1 MNNFLTIQ
9 QAANLLGVS
18 TKTLRRWEAKGILV
32 PQRTPGN
39 QRRYTQSQIDRF
51 KGGEDSSSDQSAN
64 TLPDVSQNSAAKT
77 QVNSRDVSEF
87 EKSSSD
93 DNNYWA
99 QEFVKSVSVFK
110 KLALGAGI
118 AMILI
123 VIAALAF
130 ATLKSGFDKD
140 SLVKVLSMA
149 GIGGDKSQ
157 KEEYSDIP
165 RDVLGADTE
174 ANSLMFGVN
183 IPSKFAKSAQFLDTI
198 RVARIATLAGGI
210 ITENANIDAGTGE
223 LTASNVLYG
232 VIAGDGIEI
241 STGQTPTITNTGV
254 LSIGGETGEIA
265 LKAGTGI
272 SISGLTISNTST
284 VTTPNG
290 FASVVVGS
298 DTISAGTADILTI
311 AAGTGL
317 SVLANTSTKTV
328 TISPNGL
335 TVGTAACI
343 TSANGIVTGSAACPV
358 GSTDSPFQALGGTII
373 ENNTTLDLLIGGI
386 TTLSAKFAVL
396 NMAGGTPTASIA
408 ANSGNN
414 AAFLTGA
421 GTLAT
426 TNKQTLTLG
435 SASTGDIALF
445 GFGAGII
452 RSNAS
457 GVLSS
462 SPLNL
467 SGGATEISGY
477 LPFANGGS
485 PFFQDN
491 SLGAIYPLNS
501 TTDFLIGGATTA
513 SAKFA
518 VLNMAGG
525 TPTASLSAG
534 TANNAVYLTG
544 DGILATTN
552 KQTLTLGSASTGN
565 IVLNGFTGN
574 NAV

>member
-284 VTTPNG
+284 VTTPER
-290 FASVVVGS
+290 FCKRCSRIRY
-298 DTISAGTADILTI
+298 DISWDSRYPDNCCGNRIECFSKYFNKDRND
-311 AAGTGL
+311 L
-317 SVLANTSTKTV
+317 SKWIDGWYCCLYNFSKWH
-328 TISPNGL
+328 SY
-335 TVGTAACI
+335 
-343 TSANGIVTGSAACPV
+343 GIRC
-358 GSTDSPFQALGGTII
+358 
-373 ENNTTLDLLIGGI
+373 
-386 TTLSAKFAVL
+386 
-396 NMAGGTPTASIA
+396 M
-408 ANSGNN
+408 SGW
-414 AAFLTGA
+414 
-421 GTLAT
+421 
-426 TNKQTLTLG
+426 K
-435 SASTGDIALF
+435 
-445 GFGAGII
+445 
-452 RSNAS
+452 
-457 GVLSS
+457 
-462 SPLNL
+462 
-467 SGGATEISGY
+467 Y
-477 LPFANGGS
+477 
-485 PFFQDN
+485 
-491 SLGAIYPLNS
+491 
-501 TTDFLIGGATTA
+501 
-513 SAKFA
+513 
-518 VLNMAGG
+518 
-525 TPTASLSAG
+525 
-534 TANNAVYLTG
+534 
-544 DGILATTN
+544 
-552 KQTLTLGSASTGN
+552 
-565 IVLNGFTGN
+565 
-574 NAV
+574 